1 MRQFWQK
8 SKQACLQAAK
18 GGELPHHSNESKLAS
33 TMPHPGCKQMVV
45 RGIHKPPGFR
55 RAFQHEVPYAASPK
69 CVQLV
74 DDSSAYDKTIATFF
88 FGGAVPRENSLPSPV
103 SERFVPRFTH
113 GEPPSDAQLAQFP
126 ALNASGFMAETAAM
140 LAEEGR
146 QLTNFAV
153 RSNSPVTTLSRR
165 FVHESHCSAAN
176 GVQNEVRFTL
186 QPRRAL
192 NRCAGIVIGA
202 TEAALPDCGG
212 FCVAFDL
219 CGRML
224 TAASPSELSTAV
236 KARATDEALLPQS
249 QLQNQRRAAAAVETV
264 RVRINIARQ
273 KMLWRAFDSQRREI
287 VRHCVSLS
295 EAGDARAWRSARL
308 VVCLRDRY
316 DTIALS
322 SEESRAAQIPPAT

>member
-1 MRQFWQK
+1 
-8 SKQACLQAAK
+8 
-18 GGELPHHSNESKLAS
+18 
-33 TMPHPGCKQMVV
+33 MVV
-45 RGIHKPPGFR
+45 RGIHKPPGLR
-55 RAFQHEVPYAASPK
+55 RAFQHEVPCTASPK

-74 DDSSAYDKTIATFF
+74 EDSSAYDKTIATFF
-88 FGGAVPRENSLPSPV
+88 FGGAVPCENSLPSPV
-103 SERFVPRFTH
+103 SERFVRGSRTENPRAARLA
-113 GEPPSDAQLAQFP
+113 PSSCSTRRGLMP
-126 ALNASGFMAETAAM
+126 ETAAM

-165 FVHESHCSAAN
+165 FVHKSHCSAAN
-176 GVQNEVRFTL
+176 GGHNEVRFTL

-224 TAASPSELSTAV
+224 TAASPAELSKAV
-236 KARATDEALLPQS
+236 KARATDEALQPQS

-316 DTIALS
+316 DTIELC